1 MIPLIYISAL
11 LITGALVG
19 SISGMLGVGGCFIM
33 VPVQFFALT
42 AMGIDPTIAIRVA
55 FGTNLFVVFPTA
67 LSGSLRHHKKRVVL
81 WKHAIILG
89 LTSVAFTFAGA
100 WIASSLPGS
109 ILKTIFGSA
118 ILLGALRMA
127 TAHPIRV
134 RGKPHANTLTYILL
148 GVVFGFVTGLIGI
161 GGGVL
166 MVPLMVIFLNYHMH
180 EAVGTSTAVMIF
192 TSLGGTV
199 AYLFYGLHTPGL
211 PPYSIGY
218 VNLLQWILLAGTSI
232 PMAQVGAHISHKIRP
247 KMLKWIF
254 IMVMVYMGL
263 KMIGIFSWLG
273 LPI

>member
-1 MIPLIYISAL
+1 MVSLMYVLAL

-19 SISGMLGVGGCFIM
+19 LVSGMLGVGGCFIM
-33 VPVQFFALT
+33 IPVQYWVLT
-42 AMGIDPTIAIRVA
+42 GMGIDPTIAIRVA
-55 FGTNLFVVFPTA
+55 FGTNLLVVFPTA
-67 LSGSLRHHKKRVVL
+67 LSGSLRHHKKGAVL

-89 LTSVAFTFAGA
+89 LTSVTFTFAGA
-100 WIASSLPGS
+100 WVTSNLPGN
-109 ILKTIFGSA
+109 ILKITFGSA

-134 RGKPHANTLTYILL
+134 KGEPHGNPLTYIFL
-148 GVVFGFVTGLIGI
+148 GAVFGFVTGLIGI

-192 TSLGGTV
+192 TSLGGAI
-199 AYLFYGLHTPGL
+199 AYMLYGLNATGL

-232 PMAQVGAHISHKIRP
+232 PAAQVGAHIAHKTHP
-247 KMLKWIF
+247 KSLKWIF
-254 IMVMVYMGL
+254 IIVMTYMGL
-263 KMIGIFSWLG
+263 KMIGVFSWIG

>member
-1 MIPLIYISAL
+1 MIEWMYVLVL

-19 SISGMLGVGGCFIM
+19 LVSGMLGVGGCFIM
-33 VPVQFFALT
+33 IPVQFWILT

-55 FGTNLFVVFPTA
+55 FGTNLLVVFPTA
-67 LSGSLRHHKKRVVL
+67 LSGSLRHHKKSAVL
-81 WKHAIILG
+81 WKQAVILG

-100 WIASSLPGS
+100 WVASNLPGS
-109 ILKTIFGSA
+109 ILKIIFGSA

-134 RGKPHANTLTYILL
+134 KGEPHSNFLTYIFL
-148 GVVFGFVTGLIGI
+148 GMVFGFVTGLIGI

-180 EAVGTSTAVMIF
+180 EAVATSTAVMVF
-192 TSLGGTV
+192 TSLGGAI
-199 AYLFYGLHTPGL
+199 AYMLYGLNVSGL
-211 PPYSIGY
+211 PPYSVGY
-218 VNLLQWILLAGTSI
+218 VNLLQWALLASTSI
-232 PMAQVGAHISHKIRP
+232 PMAQVGAHVAHKIHP
-247 KMLKWIF
+247 KWLKWIF
-254 IMVMVYMGL
+254 IAVMVYMGI